1 MCKDVKKVCE
11 NALSAIFPSF
21 SVIFCL
27 VFKIKLVVETMKL
40 SVGCDMWDVA
50 VYSMYIEMLKIRTK
64 MMNEKKW

>member
-1 MCKDVKKVCE
+1 M
-11 NALSAIFPSF
+11 LFLPF

-64 MMNEKKW
+64 MMNEKKERV